1 MVVFR
6 RTPWM
11 DAEPS
16 TPDDTVF
23 VKEFPK
29 KGCVSGFDL
38 KIQASNAAGA
48 YGNPSGDILN
58 CINKIEVVRNGDDR
72 LFSMS
77 GNELFQHLWVVN
89 GKPPLSQFNRRN
101 ADDQFVRFPIRFG
114 RFLGDPNFG
123 LKLDNWDSVQLL
135 VDYALTP
142 ITSDAGASV
151 DGFTTA
157 TMQFDGMLHM
167 VPPGQTAPF
176 QAAIGTRQHFT
187 YTTIANEIKRMP
199 IKTNNPLLGIGI
211 AASLPGTSMSAIV
224 SKAEIDLD
232 SAAVLLHRGNWY
244 DHVRTQSEKIQK
256 NDISY
261 QALVTAA
268 ETLDTKINWI
278 DDIQLKPLANNSVPS
293 TSEFYHVPSF
303 ALAGGKITW
312 GVGHKFLAAAHSGG
326 AVTLD
331 AMRANIPIDV
341 KVTGYP
347 DRYVYFPM
355 GDRQTMQDLLD
366 PKARADVEAVL
377 TCGSTA
383 GATASLILEELKAA

>member
-1 MVVFR
+1 
-6 RTPWM
+6 
-11 DAEPS
+11 
-16 TPDDTVF
+16 
-23 VKEFPK
+23 
-29 KGCVSGFDL
+29 
-38 KIQASNAAGA
+38 
-48 YGNPSGDILN
+48 
-58 CINKIEVVRNGDDR
+58 
-72 LFSMS
+72 
-77 GNELFQHLWVVN
+77 
-89 GKPPLSQFNRRN
+89 
-101 ADDQFVRFPIRFG
+101 
-114 RFLGDPNFG
+114 
-123 LKLDNWDSVQLL
+123 
-135 VDYALTP
+135 
-142 ITSDAGASV
+142 
-151 DGFTTA
+151 
-157 TMQFDGMLHM
+157 
-167 VPPGQTAPF
+167 
-176 QAAIGTRQHFT
+176 
-187 YTTIANEIKRMP
+187 MP

-278 DDIQLKPLANNSVPS
+278 DDVQLKPLANNSVPS
-293 TSEFYHVPSF
+293 GSEFYHIPSF

-312 GVGHKFLAAAHSGG
+312 GVGHLLLGASHSAG
-326 AVTLD
+326 AVTVN